1 MADARKIIDET
12 KDKIDVSTD
21 DVITTHAIE
30 YQYKL
35 LLEDRFI
42 SLWSYNLETILAQ
55 KVQTVPARG
64 LLNTRMRDF
73 YDIRIL
79 LSIYEKE
86 IDEAAS

>member
-42 SLWSYNLETILAQ
+42 SL
-55 KVQTVPARG
+55 
-64 LLNTRMRDF
+64 
-73 YDIRIL
+73 
-79 LSIYEKE
+79 
-86 IDEAAS
+86 